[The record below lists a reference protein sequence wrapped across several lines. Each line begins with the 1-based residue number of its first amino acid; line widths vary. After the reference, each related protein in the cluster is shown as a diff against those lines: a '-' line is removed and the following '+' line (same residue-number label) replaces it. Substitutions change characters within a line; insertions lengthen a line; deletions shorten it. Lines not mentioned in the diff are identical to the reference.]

1 MVKFIGAI
9 EHGLKHGYYS
19 KNLGFSTKSG
29 WWDNCM
35 VVLKGQKEYVV
46 ECDDEELVKELKC
59 LPNDS
64 FLFQKMKVVTNF
76 LDKRD
81 IKWEIFGNAS
91 NI

>member
-19 KNLGFSTKSG
+19 KDRGFSTNKG

-35 VVLKGQKEYVV
+35 VVLKGQREYVV
-46 ECDDEELVKELKC
+46 ECDDEGLVKEMKS

-64 FLFQKMKVVTNF
+64 FLFQKLKVVTDF
-76 LDKRD
+76 LDKRNV
-81 IKWEIFGNAS
+81 KWEITGKS
-91 NI
+91 SKI